1 MYNVVVIVYN
11 MLDVSCITIAAFA
24 SLSLRWN
31 PHREMK
37 NIHSKDKVCLSGELS
52 TIESRKKIIIVR
64 RNFVLDYQYMPQVG
78 NILISYAL
86 HLIANL

>member
-1 MYNVVVIVYN
+1 MYNAVVIVYN

-24 SLSLRWN
+24 RLSLD